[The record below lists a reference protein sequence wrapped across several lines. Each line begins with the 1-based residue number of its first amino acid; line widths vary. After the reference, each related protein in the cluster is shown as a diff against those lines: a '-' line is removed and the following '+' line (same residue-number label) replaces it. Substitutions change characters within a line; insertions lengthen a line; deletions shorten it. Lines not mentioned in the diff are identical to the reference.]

1 MVDLVFSSPPATD
14 GHLVFGELEAT
25 AGDTTITVVATIP
38 FVVEVKL
45 GIRIPITVQAT
56 IPFAVSVNAEYVSGA
71 SRPLVNETGARWQVA
86 VLTSSAT
93 RHTHTAALPLH
104 TPVDAAWQQAE
115 KMSSRAAIEQGAAEP
130 HRAGT
135 HTRWQ
140 DGLRLRNGAHL
151 VHEDGVRISN
161 ATAARWQDGLH
172 RRASI
177 AARWQDG
184 LRDRRN
190 RTAGRW
196 QQAVSKSVQYTE
208 ASGNGIPFRQSAGAR
223 HQQAMRPPPGIWDH
237 VIVVPP
243 GAVCYTPS
251 PHLVFKDL
259 PGTSHLVFVCDGH
272 GGIGAPGEPQVVVP
286 VKRVY
291 VVLNNVWLR
300 KVEGDVLLPTYGMS
314 LSLDRDSWT
323 WSFSATLPPQALAD
337 VSRDGDGNP
346 VEVEA
351 SINGTAYRFLVE
363 SVRRQRQFGRGE
375 IGISGRGKSAVLD
388 EVTMNFTNV
397 GAMTAQQLMNDV
409 LTENGVSIG
418 WDIDFSLTDWNIPA
432 GAFSHQGTYISA
444 LNAIA
449 NAAGGYVQP
458 VPVAQVLRIL
468 PEYPDAPW
476 NWPVTA
482 HYELPADVMTTESL
496 EWVELPRYNRVYV
509 TGTQGGSMGRVTR
522 AGTDG
527 ALEAPMVVDPL
538 LSAEPA
544 QRQRGTAILSKT
556 GPVAT
561 MGLRLP
567 VLSETGIIVPGKY
580 VRYLDGGVER
590 FGITR
595 GVRVDVGMPEV
606 FQTIEVQTHG

>member
-1 MVDLVFSSPPATD
+1 VADTDLIFRSPSATD
-14 GHLVFGELEAT
+14 GNLVFGELEA
-25 AGDTTITVVATIP
+25 AAIATIVTVVATIP
-38 FVVEVKL
+38 FVVEVEL
-45 GIRIPITVQAT
+45 GIRIPVTVQAT
-56 IPFAVSVNAEYVSGA
+56 IPFDVSVNAEYVSGA
-71 SRPLVNETGARWQVA
+71 SRPTVSETAARWQVA
-86 VLTSSAT
+86 VPALSAT

-115 KMSSRAAIEQGAAEP
+115 KMSARAAIEQSAAEP
-130 HRAGT
+130 RRAGT
-135 HTRWQ
+135 HARWQ
-140 DGLRLRNGAHL
+140 DGLRLRNGTHL
-151 VHEDGVRISN
+151 VHQDGDRISN
-161 ATAARWQDGLH
+161 ATAARWQVGLH
-172 RRASI
+172 RRASV

-196 QQAVSKSVQYTE
+196 QQAVRKSVQYTE
-208 ASGNGIPFRQSAGAR
+208 DSGNGTPFRQSVGSR

-243 GAVCYTPS
+243 GEVCYTPS

-259 PGTSHLVFVCDGH
+259 PGTSHLVFVCDGS
-272 GGIGAPGEPQVVVP
+272 AVTPSQFVVP

-337 VSRDGDGNP
+337 VSRDEDGNP

-351 SINGTAYRFLVE
+351 SINGTVYRFLVE

-375 IGISGRGKSAVLD
+375 IGISGRGKAAVLD
-388 EVTMNFTNV
+388 EVAMNFTNV

-409 LTENGVSIG
+409 LTESGVSIG

-444 LNAIA
+444 INAIA

-496 EWVELPRYNRVYV
+496 EWLELPRYNRVYV
-509 TGTQGGSMGRVTR
+509 SGTQGGAMGRVTR

-527 ALEAPMVVDPL
+527 AMEAPMVVDPL

-544 QRQRGTAILSKT
+544 QRQRGTAVLSKT
-556 GPVAT
+556 GQVAT

-580 VRYLDGGVER
+580 VRYVDGGVER

-606 FQTIEVQTHG
+606 FQTVEVETHG